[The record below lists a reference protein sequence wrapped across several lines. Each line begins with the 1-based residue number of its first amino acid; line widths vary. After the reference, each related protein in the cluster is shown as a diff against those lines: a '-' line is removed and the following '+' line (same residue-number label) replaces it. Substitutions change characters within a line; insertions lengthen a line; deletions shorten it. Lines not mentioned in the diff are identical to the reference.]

1 MSTIFDKLISGEWPV
16 FTVYEDDDYMAFLTP
31 YPSTPGLTV
40 VIPKIN
46 PGDYVFD
53 IEDSVYHGLLSVAKK
68 IAQKIEKGLGVK
80 RVALVIE
87 GTGVAHVHV
96 KLFPLHG
103 NLGGQT
109 DVWSKHVEFHRN
121 YIGYLTTVE
130 GPKMSDEEL
139 EEIRKKIAE
148 ADA

>member
-1 MSTIFDKLISGEWPV
+1 MGTIFDKLLSGEWPV
-16 FTVYEDDDYMAFLTP
+16 FTVYEDESYMAFLTP

-46 PGDYVFD
+46 HGDYVFTID
-53 IEDSVYHGLLSVAKK
+53 DHDYHELLSVAKK
-68 IAQKIEKGLGVK
+68 VAKKIEKGLGVE

-103 NLGGQT
+103 ELGGKT
-109 DVWSKHVEFHRN
+109 DVWSKHVEFHPN

-130 GPKMSDEEL
+130 GPKMPDDQL
-139 EEIRKKIAE
+139 ESIRKQIAE